1 MILLDKRTG
10 GTYMEPFDENS
21 FPTDEPEQA
30 PQNTQ
35 PENDIS
41 ASSPD
46 TGYHGAGV
54 GQRETTYQKV
64 PYGSQNPAGNP
75 NYSNFRQDRTSPYA
89 DSPYV
94 AGAPREDPRY
104 YNYNYQPSAAPK
116 PPKKHEKKSG
126 RGVWKTVVAAVL
138 VVAMVAGGCLITANV
153 VDSRWEKRNQETISQ
168 FNSKISSLE
177 NQISSQGSTN
187 RGTSGAPVAS
197 TDLMTPN
204 QVYAQ
209 NVDAV
214 VTVSSTIVS
223 RSYGQTTHGT
233 SRGSGFLISADGY
246 VVTNY
251 HVVEGATSI
260 TVTTHKGTEYPATMN
275 GYDSTNDVAVLKIE
289 GQDLPY
295 VVVGS
300 SDSLEIGDMVV
311 AIGNPLGTLS
321 ATQTVGYV
329 SGKNRE
335 VSTDNSVINMIQTD
349 AVINPGNSGGPLFNM
364 YGEVVGITT
373 AKYSGTTSSGAS
385 IEGIGFAIPI
395 DDVMSII
402 GDLRDL
408 GYVTGAYLGVTV
420 QDTDKTAAN
429 LYGMPTGA
437 LIVTVVEGGS
447 ADRAGVKVNDIVIAL
462 GEYEVT
468 STNTLTRALRKFDA
482 NDVTTI
488 TVIRSGKQ
496 QVLEITLDERPAGL
510 NGSSGSTEPSMPEEG
525 NFDEW
530 YEFFRRYGG

>member
-1 MILLDKRTG
+1 
-10 GTYMEPFDENS
+10 MEPFDENNFS
-21 FPTDEPEQA
+21 TDEPEQA

-41 ASSPD
+41 AASPD
-46 TGYHGAGV
+46 TGYHGVGV
-54 GQRETTYQKV
+54 GQRETTYQNI

-75 NYSNFRQDRTSPYA
+75 NYNNFRQDRTSPYA

-104 YNYNYQPSAAPK
+104 YNYSYQPSAAPK
-116 PPKKHEKKSG
+116 PPKKKREKKSG
-126 RGVWKTVVAAVL
+126 GGVWKTIVAAVL

-153 VDSRWEKRNQETISQ
+153 VDSRWEQRNQETISQ

-223 RSYGQTTHGT
+223 RSYGQTTQGT

-260 TVTTHKGTEYPATMN
+260 TVTTHEGTEHPATVN

-395 DDVMSII
+395 DDVTSII

-420 QDTDKTAAN
+420 QDTDKTAAS

-462 GEYEVT
+462 GDNEVT

-482 NDVTTI
+482 GDVTTI

-496 QVLEITLDERPAGL
+496 QVLDITLDERPAGL
-510 NGSSGSTEPSMPEEG
+510 NGSSGSTDPSMPEEG